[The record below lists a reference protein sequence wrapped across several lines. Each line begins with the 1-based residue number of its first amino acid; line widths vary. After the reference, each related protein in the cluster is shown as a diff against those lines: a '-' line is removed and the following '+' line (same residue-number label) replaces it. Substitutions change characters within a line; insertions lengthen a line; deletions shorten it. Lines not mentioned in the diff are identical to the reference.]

1 MSQASAVIDSEMPVL
16 DPADPDRRDGGDR
29 TSPIQVLAPARVGAP
44 DRYCSFPALACL
56 DNGDIL
62 LAFEG
67 TPTSSPEDLLDLLAD
82 AQAGRQATLHVLRGD
97 RSVDVQVTVGER
109 PGR

>member
-1 MSQASAVIDSEMPVL
+1 MLVVGVAQGSAAAHGGVL
-16 DPADPDRRDGGDR
+16 
-29 TSPIQVLAPARVGAP
+29 V
-44 DRYCSFPALACL
+44 
-56 DNGDIL
+56 GDIL

-82 AQAGRQATLHVLRGD
+82 AQAGRPATLHVLRGD
-97 RSVDVQVTVGER
+97 RPVDVQVTVGER